1 VIAVEAESQ
10 PVSVWHDATAQM
22 RTSRGWN
29 AVILADGAL
38 GLLLLGLWIF
48 CIIAVI
54 TTDDVLIRNLQK
66 PLWLLIV
73 ILLFDLG
80 AILWLIAGRPWA
92 QTSRRQAQAGPTPA
106 FPEYDR
112 PGRFAAS
119 NPDDD
124 EAFLREVRERAEEQ
138 RRRYRQQQAE
148 AQRREEQASEE
159 RKQAKD
165 DGDA

>member
-1 VIAVEAESQ
+1 
-10 PVSVWHDATAQM
+10 M
-22 RTSRGWN
+22 
-29 AVILADGAL
+29 ILADGAL

-48 CIIAVI
+48 CIIDVI

-66 PLWLLIV
+66 PFWLLIV
-73 ILLFDLG
+73 IFLFDLG
-80 AILWLIAGRPWA
+80 AILWLIAGRPWEQSSRRPA
-92 QTSRRQAQAGPTPA
+92 QTGRTSA

-124 EAFLREVRERAEEQ
+124 ETFLREVRERAEEQ
-138 RRRYRQQQAE
+138 RRRYREQQE
-148 AQRREEQASEE
+148 EEHRREEQAREE
-159 RKQAKD
+159 RQEAKD

>member
-1 VIAVEAESQ
+1 M
-10 PVSVWHDATAQM
+10 M
-22 RTSRGWN
+22 RPRKMRIKGGN

-48 CIIAVI
+48 CIIDVI

-73 ILLFDLG
+73 IFLFDVG
-80 AILWLIAGRPWA
+80 AIIWLIAGRPWE
-92 QTSRRQAQAGPTPA
+92 QTSRRSAQARPTPA
-106 FPEYDR
+106 FPDYDR
-112 PGRFAAS
+112 PGRFAAT

-138 RRRYRQQQAE
+138 RRRYREQQAE
-148 AQRREEQASEE
+148 ARHREEEARED
-159 RKQAKD
+159 RKQATD

>member
-1 VIAVEAESQ
+1 VE
-10 PVSVWHDATAQM
+10 
-22 RTSRGWN
+22 
-29 AVILADGAL
+29 AVILADGVL

-48 CIIAVI
+48 CIIDVI

-73 ILLFDLG
+73 IFLFDLG
-80 AILWLIAGRPWA
+80 AILWLIAGRPWE
-92 QTSRRQAQAGPTPA
+92 QTSRRPAEAGPMPE

-124 EAFLREVRERAEEQ
+124 EAFLRQVRERAEEQ
-138 RRRYRQQQAE
+138 RRRYREQQAE
-148 AQRREEQASEE
+148 QHRRDEQAREERRQPKGDSES
-159 RKQAKD
+159 
-165 DGDA
+165 